1 MTTIIKAGESSTTV
15 SAAQAAAFELDDM
28 SQLADDYLQEARR
41 KAHQILAEANQQ
53 ADQIR
58 QQAEQQGRHAAVEAI
73 ADLVQNKVSRQ
84 IQTTLPALQKVV
96 NEIRYTKDKWLSQWE
111 REAVRLAT
119 AIAARV
125 IRRELSQAP
134 DITLDL
140 VSESLRLVSTSGTLK
155 ILLNPEDHATLL
167 GEVETIAKELR
178 ELAPTQILAHS
189 SISPGGCRV
198 ETDNGA
204 VDQQIEIQLQRI
216 EEELNNSR

>member
-1 MTTIIKAGESSTTV
+1 MTTIIKAGESGSGDSEV
-15 SAAQAAAFELDDM
+15 QAAAFQLDDM
-28 SQLADDYLQEARR
+28 SQLADDYLQEARL
-41 KAHQILAEANQQ
+41 KARQILAEANQQ
-53 ADQIR
+53 ANQIR
-58 QQAEQQGRHAAVEAI
+58 QQAEQQGRHAAVEAV
-73 ADLVQNKVSRQ
+73 ADLVQNKISQQ

-96 NEIRYTKDKWLSQWE
+96 EEIRCTKDKWLSQWE
-111 REAVRLAT
+111 REVVQLAT

-134 DITLDL
+134 NITLDL

-167 GEVETIAKELR
+167 EEVETIANELR

-198 ETDNGA
+198 ETDNGS

-216 EEELNNSR
+216 EEELNNF